1 MMNAQNLV
9 KYQTAERN
17 TAILKRLE
25 KDISSLQVDI
35 TTIKEDIRFIKEYII
50 AKKKR
55 EDARWIF

>member
-50 AKKKR
+50 AKKTR

>member
-1 MMNAQNLV
+1 MMNAQNLI
-9 KYQTAERN
+9 KYQSAERN